1 MRILI
6 TNPRFR
12 LVWISWLFGT
22 LVGNAIQM
30 TQGWLALDL
39 TDSAFW
45 VGTLAG
51 FTGLIFIIFCTLGGV
66 LADKFRRLK
75 ILLLGYA
82 SVSIVFFVMAVLIS
96 LDSMSITLLIIL
108 SIVMASLE
116 SLKLPSYLSVIA
128 DLVDK
133 ESLLKANASNFIA
146 IGTSG
151 ILGPIIAG
159 QLIKHFGMDYVYYFG
174 AVVYIMIS
182 LLLVKLAF
190 SYTPPKTPMRETV
203 FQSIKNGFLYLKN
216 EKLLRLLIG
225 MMVLS
230 ETLGWTHMPMISVVA
245 RDFLGMDSQGLGNL
259 IGAGFAGMLI
269 TTGIVSF
276 TGMKI
281 RPDILATIG
290 FITFATCLSLFA
302 VNTQIWLSF
311 LLLSTAYGLYVMF
324 ETVTHTTIQSTVP
337 SYMRGRVV
345 SIQMTTWGLSAFG
358 GFPLGIISN
367 EIGANY
373 AIASSNVLLV
383 ISGLIL
389 GIILIN
395 SGRLKNLPNSGNEN
409 KMET

>member
-6 TNPRFR
+6 SNPRFR

-39 TDSAFW
+39 TNSPFW
-45 VGTLAG
+45 VGTVAG

-66 LADKFRRLK
+66 LADKFKKLK

-82 SVSIVFFVMAVLIS
+82 FVSVVFFSMALLIS
-96 LDSMSITLLIIL
+96 LGSMSITFLIIF
-108 SIVMASLE
+108 SIVMAALE
-116 SLKLPSYLSVIA
+116 ALKLPSYLSVIA

-133 ESLLKANASNFIA
+133 ESLLNANASNFIA

-174 AVVYIMIS
+174 SAVYILIS
-182 LLLVKLAF
+182 FLLVKLAF
-190 SYTPPKTPMRETV
+190 SYNPPKTQMKENV

-225 MMVLS
+225 MMILS
-230 ETLGWTHMPMISVVA
+230 ETFGWTHMPLISIIA
-245 RDFLGMDSQGLGNL
+245 RDFLNMNSQGLGNL
-259 IGAGFAGMLI
+259 IGAGFGGMLI

-276 TGMKI
+276 TGIKI

-290 FITFATCLSLFA
+290 FIMFATCLSIFA
-302 VNTQIWLSF
+302 INTQVWLGF

-337 SYMRGRVV
+337 NYMRGRVV
-345 SIQMTTWGLSAFG
+345 SIQMTTWGLSALG

-367 EIGANY
+367 QIGANY
-373 AIASSNVLLV
+373 AITSSNVLL
-383 ISGLIL
+383 LIL
-389 GIILIN
+389 GIVLSIILIK
-395 SGRLKNLPNSGNEN
+395 SGRLKNFPHSQNEN
-409 KMET
+409 QLEI